1 MGLLK
6 ATVYVA
12 HMFLHVCVCVC
23 QSGERVG
30 RRYPWSLPQCCSL
43 RPPQVGRG
51 TSTHQKLEVRSPQ
64 DACSFTKYSRY
75 IEFWDISFTPVNP
88 HTHTFLS
95 QTTALSLTKTG
106 RGRPRQVSSLTD
118 FRQPAEGREGP
129 DYCWN
134 GRLWQLPA
142 ELRRGPRCRAG
153 PNLHIH
159 VGGLIVLLWMVLSV
173 WTCLWPSF

>member
-1 MGLLK
+1 MCVQDVVISGDDYLPGAHVHILLVLCNHCHGDCWHDIQVHRVPRVGFHGDVLILFELATRSNECVMGLLK

-75 IEFWDISFTPVNP
+75 IEF
-88 HTHTFLS
+88 
-95 QTTALSLTKTG
+95 
-106 RGRPRQVSSLTD
+106 
-118 FRQPAEGREGP
+118 
-129 DYCWN
+129 
-134 GRLWQLPA
+134 
-142 ELRRGPRCRAG
+142 
-153 PNLHIH
+153 
-159 VGGLIVLLWMVLSV
+159 
-173 WTCLWPSF
+173 